1 MAKSKHGY
9 VLADMT
15 VKEIREVLKKV
26 ATVLLPMGCTEQHG
40 YHLPLNTDTL
50 TAEYVAHKAAARAGC
65 IVAPA
70 VPYTFS
76 GGELP
81 GTVNVSTQVLGLYVR
96 DICRSFAEMGFKY
109 IVLVLGHGGS
119 ENLRDIQESLK
130 MFLRLEKAYKRLTIE
145 VAGIWSMSP
154 TWLKSMQNHNYHADI
169 IETSMILHISP
180 KLVGK
185 NYVLDKAAVHKELI
199 ADPDKYQVSDIE
211 TSTKGLLQGFS
222 QIPHI
227 RQRPDVKVGVM
238 GNPNGANMNLGKKV
252 LDEAVAN
259 LTKYLHLGTIAARQD
274 L

>member
-1 MAKSKHGY
+1 MAKSKRGY
-9 VLADMT
+9 VLAEMT
-15 VKEIREVLKKV
+15 VKEIRETLKKV
-26 ATVLLPMGCTEQHG
+26 TTVLLPMGCTEQHG

-50 TAEYVAHKAAARAGC
+50 TAEYVSHKVASKAGY

-96 DICRSFAEMGFKY
+96 DICRSFAEMGFKR

-145 VAGIWSMSP
+145 MIGVWSMSP
-154 TWLKSMQNHNYHADI
+154 TWLKSLENHNYHADI
-169 IETSMILHISP
+169 IETSMILHVRP
-180 KLVGK
+180 DLVGK
-185 NYVLDKAAVHKELI
+185 YYVLDKLSLHKELI
-199 ADPDKYQVSDIE
+199 ADPDKYQQSDAD
-211 TSTKGLLQGFS
+211 TKTKTFLEGFCR
-222 QIPHI
+222 IPHI
-227 RQRPDVKVGVM
+227 RQRPDMKVGVM
-238 GNPNGANMNLGKKV
+238 GNPKGANAKLGKKV

-259 LTKYLHLGTIAARQD
+259 LTKYLKTQR
-274 L
+274 

>member
-1 MAKSKHGY
+1 MTKSKHGY
-9 VLADMT
+9 VLAEMT
-15 VKEIREVLKKV
+15 VKEIREALKKV
-26 ATVLLPMGCTEQHG
+26 TTILLPMGCTEQHG

-50 TAEYVAHKAAARAGC
+50 TAEYVAYKVAAKARC

-76 GGELP
+76 GGELK

-96 DICRSFAEMGFKY
+96 DICRSFAEMGFKR

-130 MFLRLEKAYKRLTIE
+130 MFLRLEKAYKRLTVE

-154 TWLKSMQNHNYHADI
+154 TWLKSMHDHNYHADI

-180 KLVGK
+180 ELVRK
-185 NYVLDKAAVHKELI
+185 KYVLDKVAVHNELI
-199 ADPDKYQVSDIE
+199 ADPDKYQVSDVE
-211 TSTKGLLQGFS
+211 TSTKGLLEGVCR
-222 QIPHI
+222 IPHI
-227 RQRPDVKVGVM
+227 RQRPDMKVGVM
-238 GNPNGANMNLGKKV
+238 GNPKGASAKLGKKT

-259 LTKYLHLGTIAARQD
+259 LTKYLKTTR
-274 L
+274 